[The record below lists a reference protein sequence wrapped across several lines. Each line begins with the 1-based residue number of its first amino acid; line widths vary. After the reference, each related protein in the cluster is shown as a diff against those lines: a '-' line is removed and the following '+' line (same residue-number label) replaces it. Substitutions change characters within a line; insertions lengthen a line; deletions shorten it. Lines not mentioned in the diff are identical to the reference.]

1 MEFEETV
8 KALMSAA
15 LKALKV
21 KNARL
26 FTRWITIGG
35 ERYLFSVKAEE
46 YVDMLSI
53 EPIES
58 TIYDE

>member
-1 MEFEETV
+1 
-8 KALMSAA
+8 MSAA

-26 FTRWITIGG
+26 FTRWITLGG